1 MEEAIFNKINESKN
15 SKFFID
21 FIDKKNKYLL
31 YGDDKLIG
39 ELRIITSVKSME
51 KQSLICDINSSS
63 EFLKS
68 LNIKEPIVLY
78 GTFQL
83 VTNIKNKRISKFIK
97 IYNEKKNSDEF
108 INNGLNILMI
118 QPSIALSAGM
128 LNNGK
133 LLNKEKMT
141 KIINKKHNVFYSIYK
156 PIRHWKRDLKY
167 LKEIKK
173 IVSERKFTDIFNK
186 NFLFP
191 DFNSFGETKYK
202 TLNMSGEKT
211 IENFNLL
218 LEKFID
224 YTENIYIYYD
234 YFRLN
239 LSKFYS
245 SNLNDYL
252 KKYNPNFSERKKMIF
267 SILTGLF
274 SLHYHLNYTHNDLH
288 FKNFLL
294 DKNDS
299 EKKIECLIG
308 NYIYYIYSDYDIK
321 IIDFTFIKEINYEEQ
336 GIKIIEETIYCIIE
350 LFSDSDDKFF
360 NDIHDRLHSK
370 NNSDFDSYKEFLIFF
385 YSEMFDKFEFKK
397 IKNEIQKN

>member
-141 KIINKKHNVFYSIYK
+141 KIIN
-156 PIRHWKRDLKY
+156 
-167 LKEIKK
+167 
-173 IVSERKFTDIFNK
+173 
-186 NFLFP
+186 
-191 DFNSFGETKYK
+191 
-202 TLNMSGEKT
+202 
-211 IENFNLL
+211 
-218 LEKFID
+218 
-224 YTENIYIYYD
+224 
-234 YFRLN
+234 
-239 LSKFYS
+239 
-245 SNLNDYL
+245 
-252 KKYNPNFSERKKMIF
+252 
-267 SILTGLF
+267 
-274 SLHYHLNYTHNDLH
+274 
-288 FKNFLL
+288 
-294 DKNDS
+294 
-299 EKKIECLIG
+299 
-308 NYIYYIYSDYDIK
+308 
-321 IIDFTFIKEINYEEQ
+321 
-336 GIKIIEETIYCIIE
+336 
-350 LFSDSDDKFF
+350 
-360 NDIHDRLHSK
+360 
-370 NNSDFDSYKEFLIFF
+370 
-385 YSEMFDKFEFKK
+385 
-397 IKNEIQKN
+397 